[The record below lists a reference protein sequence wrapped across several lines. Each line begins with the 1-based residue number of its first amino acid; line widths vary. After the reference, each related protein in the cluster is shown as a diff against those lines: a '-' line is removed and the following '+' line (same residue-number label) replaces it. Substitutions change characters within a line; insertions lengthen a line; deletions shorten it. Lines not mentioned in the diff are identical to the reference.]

1 MEEARFA
8 MLRPAQVVKR
18 RDEAPVV
25 YVPLGALEWHSLH
38 NPMGADGLQAE
49 ALALKC
55 AQKGG
60 VVFPVVFYGESRV
73 NSLLETDKKYQEGI
87 AQRLKIDAELL
98 SEERFPFSGMEQLE
112 HYQHHLIHIMAQAA
126 SYGFKLAVFI
136 AGHYPLI
143 EHARSAI
150 ITYNQWAYDKAW
162 TRIGGMA
169 VTDYLV
175 LKDKYTSAGDH
186 AGGWET
192 SHLLASHPD
201 TVNLSLAKDEM
212 QYGVFTTRNPLGS
225 TAAFGEEIYTAAAK
239 EIVER
244 AKEHLRNPGQYV
256 GHGMRLE

>member
-1 MEEARFA
+1 MDETRIA
-8 MLRPAQVVKR
+8 MLRPAQVVAR
-18 RDEAPVV
+18 RSETPVA
-25 YVPLGALEWHSLH
+25 YIPLGALEWHSLH
-38 NPMGADGLQAE
+38 NPLGADGLQAE
-49 ALALKC
+49 ALALRC
-55 AQKGG
+55 AERGG

-73 NSLLETDKKYQEGI
+73 NSLLETDEQYKEGI
-87 AQRLKIDAELL
+87 AQRLEIDAGLF
-98 SEERFPFSGMEQLE
+98 SGERFPYSGMEQLE

-162 TRIGGMA
+162 RRIGGMA

-175 LKDKYTSAGDH
+175 LKDKYDNAGDH

-201 TVNLSLAKDEM
+201 TVDLSLAVDEM
-212 QYGVFTTRNPLGS
+212 QYGIFTTRNPKHS
-225 TAAFGEEIYTAAAK
+225 SAAFGEEIYEAAAG
-239 EIVER
+239 EIVKRVGEY
-244 AKEHLRNPGQYV
+244 LDSPGRFI
-256 GHGMRLE
+256 GHGMRLD